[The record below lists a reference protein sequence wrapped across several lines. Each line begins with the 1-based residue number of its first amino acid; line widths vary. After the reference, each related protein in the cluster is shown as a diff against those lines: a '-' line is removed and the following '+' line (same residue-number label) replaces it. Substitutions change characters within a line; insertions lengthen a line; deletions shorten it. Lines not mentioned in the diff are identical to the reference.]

1 MYLPNFFD
9 YLSKEKNFSRNTV
22 IAYRK
27 DLETFKLFCLDHYE
41 ISNISKVS
49 YPIIRDWII
58 NLSEKNLSPLTI
70 NRKISSLNKYYD
82 FLLKTQVNKVS
93 PLKNHKR
100 LKVQKKLIIP
110 FSEDE
115 VFKVIDVFSNDF
127 EGKRNL
133 LIVDTLYS
141 TGIRRDELINIKLN
155 DVFLSENL
163 IKVLGKRNKERLV
176 PVLGN
181 LNKRIKDYL
190 SLRKEVS
197 LSSSYLFITNKG
209 KSIGPSL
216 VYRVVKKYFSKVS
229 TKVKTSPHVLRHSF
243 ATHMLNNGADINSIK
258 EIMGHSSLAST
269 QIYTKIKLP
278 KIINDYLKF
287 RNEIKS
293 SSSNFFITTKG
304 KKIGPSLVYRVVKNY
319 FSKVSTKV
327 KTSPH
332 VLRHSFATHML
343 NNGADINSIKEI
355 MGHSSLASTQI
366 YTKIKLPKIIN
377 DYKKNHPRERKK

>member
-9 YLSKEKNFSRNTV
+9 YLSKEKNFSRNTI

-258 EIMGHSSLAST
+258 EIMGHSSLS
-269 QIYTKIKLP
+269 
-278 KIINDYLKF
+278 
-287 RNEIKS
+287 
-293 SSSNFFITTKG
+293 
-304 KKIGPSLVYRVVKNY
+304 
-319 FSKVSTKV
+319 
-327 KTSPH
+327 
-332 VLRHSFATHML
+332 
-343 NNGADINSIKEI
+343 
-355 MGHSSLASTQI
+355 STQI

>member
-27 DLETFKLFCLDHYE
+27 DIETFKLFCQDHYE

-278 KIINDYLKF
+278 KIINDY
-287 RNEIKS
+287 
-293 SSSNFFITTKG
+293 
-304 KKIGPSLVYRVVKNY
+304 
-319 FSKVSTKV
+319 
-327 KTSPH
+327 
-332 VLRHSFATHML
+332 
-343 NNGADINSIKEI
+343 
-355 MGHSSLASTQI
+355 
-366 YTKIKLPKIIN
+366 
-377 DYKKNHPRERKK
+377 KKNHPRERKK

>member
-1 MYLPNFFD
+1 MLSKLIMHLSNFYD
-9 YLSKEKNFSRNTV
+9 YLSKEKNYSSNTV
-22 IAYRK
+22 IAYKK
-27 DLETFKLFCLDHYE
+27 DVETFQEFCRVKFEL
-41 ISNISKVS
+41 NNLLKVT
-49 YPIIRDWII
+49 YPIIREWII
-58 NLSEKNLSPLTI
+58 NLSEKELSPLSI
-70 NRKISSLNKYYD
+70 NRKISSLSKYYD
-82 FLLKTQVNKVS
+82 FLIKINDLKSS

-115 VFKVIDVFSNDF
+115 VLKVVDVFSKNF

-133 LIVDTLYS
+133 LIVDMLYS
-141 TGIRRDELINIKLN
+141 TGVRRDELINIKLN
-155 DVFLSENL
+155 DVLLDENL
-163 IKVLGKRNKERLV
+163 VKVLGKRNKERLV
-176 PVLGN
+176 PLVLN
-181 LNKRIKDYL
+181 L
-190 SLRKEVS
+190 
-197 LSSSYLFITNKG
+197 
-209 KSIGPSL
+209 KS
-216 VYRVVKKYFSKVS
+216 R
-229 TKVKTSPHVLRHSF
+229 
-243 ATHMLNNGADINSIK
+243 
-258 EIMGHSSLAST
+258 
-269 QIYTKIKLP
+269 
-278 KIINDYLKF
+278 INDYLKF

-293 SSSNFFITTKG
+293 SSSSFFITTKG

>member
-1 MYLPNFFD
+1 MHLSNFYD
-9 YLSKEKNFSRNTV
+9 YLSKEKNYSSNTV
-22 IAYRK
+22 IAYKK
-27 DLETFKLFCLDHYE
+27 DVETFQEFCRVKFEL
-41 ISNISKVS
+41 NNLLKVT
-49 YPIIRDWII
+49 YPIIREWII
-58 NLSEKNLSPLTI
+58 NLSEKELSPLSI
-70 NRKISSLNKYYD
+70 NRKISSLSKYYD
-82 FLLKTQVNKVS
+82 FLIKINELKSS

-115 VFKVIDVFSNDF
+115 VLKVVDVFSKNF
-127 EGKRNL
+127 EGKRNV
-133 LIVDTLYS
+133 LIVDMLYS
-141 TGIRRDELINIKLN
+141 TGVRRDELINIKLN
-155 DVFLSENL
+155 DVLLDENL
-163 IKVLGKRNKERLV
+163 VKVLGKRNKERLV
-176 PVLGN
+176 PLVLN
-181 LNKRIKDYL
+181 L
-190 SLRKEVS
+190 
-197 LSSSYLFITNKG
+197 
-209 KSIGPSL
+209 KS
-216 VYRVVKKYFSKVS
+216 R
-229 TKVKTSPHVLRHSF
+229 
-243 ATHMLNNGADINSIK
+243 
-258 EIMGHSSLAST
+258 
-269 QIYTKIKLP
+269 
-278 KIINDYLKF
+278 INDYLQF

>member
-1 MYLPNFFD
+1 MHLSNFYD
-9 YLSKEKNFSRNTV
+9 YLSIEKNYSSNTV
-22 IAYRK
+22 IAYKK
-27 DLETFKLFCLDHYE
+27 DVETFQEFCRVKFEL
-41 ISNISKVS
+41 NNLLKVT
-49 YPIIRDWII
+49 YPIIREWII
-58 NLSEKNLSPLTI
+58 NLSEKELSPLSI
-70 NRKISSLNKYYD
+70 NRKISSLSKYYD
-82 FLLKTQVNKVS
+82 FLIKINELKSS

-115 VFKVIDVFSNDF
+115 VLKVVDVFSKNF

-133 LIVDTLYS
+133 LIVDMLYS
-141 TGIRRDELINIKLN
+141 TGVRRDELINIKLN
-155 DVFLSENL
+155 DVLLDENL
-163 IKVLGKRNKERLV
+163 VKVLGKRNKERLV
-176 PVLGN
+176 PLVLN
-181 LNKRIKDYL
+181 L
-190 SLRKEVS
+190 
-197 LSSSYLFITNKG
+197 
-209 KSIGPSL
+209 KS
-216 VYRVVKKYFSKVS
+216 R
-229 TKVKTSPHVLRHSF
+229 
-243 ATHMLNNGADINSIK
+243 
-258 EIMGHSSLAST
+258 
-269 QIYTKIKLP
+269 
-278 KIINDYLKF
+278 INDYLQF

-304 KKIGPSLVYRVVKNY
+304 KKIGPSLVYSVVKNY

>member
-1 MYLPNFFD
+1 MHLSNFYD
-9 YLSKEKNFSRNTV
+9 YLSKEKNYSSNTV
-22 IAYRK
+22 IAYKK
-27 DLETFKLFCLDHYE
+27 DVETFQDFCRLKFE
-41 ISNISKVS
+41 LNNLLKVT
-49 YPIIRDWII
+49 YIIIREWII
-58 NLSEKNLSPLTI
+58 DLSEKELSPLTI
-70 NRKISSLNKYYD
+70 NRKISSLSKYYD
-82 FLLKTQVNKVS
+82 FLIKINELKSS

-115 VFKVIDVFSNDF
+115 VLKVVDVFSKNF

-133 LIVDTLYS
+133 LIVDMLYS
-141 TGIRRDELINIKLN
+141 TGVRRDELINIKLN
-155 DVFLSENL
+155 DVLLDENL
-163 IKVLGKRNKERLV
+163 VKVLGKRNKERLV
-176 PVLGN
+176 PLVLN
-181 LNKRIKDYL
+181 L
-190 SLRKEVS
+190 
-197 LSSSYLFITNKG
+197 
-209 KSIGPSL
+209 KS
-216 VYRVVKKYFSKVS
+216 R
-229 TKVKTSPHVLRHSF
+229 
-243 ATHMLNNGADINSIK
+243 
-258 EIMGHSSLAST
+258 
-269 QIYTKIKLP
+269 
-278 KIINDYLKF
+278 INDYLKF

>member
-1 MYLPNFFD
+1 MHLSNFYD
-9 YLSKEKNFSRNTV
+9 YLSKEKNYSSNTV
-22 IAYRK
+22 IAYKK
-27 DLETFKLFCLDHYE
+27 DLETFQEFCRVKFEL
-41 ISNISKVS
+41 NNLLKVT
-49 YPIIRDWII
+49 YPIIREWII
-58 NLSEKNLSPLTI
+58 DLSEKELSPLTI
-70 NRKISSLNKYYD
+70 NRKISSLGKYYD
-82 FLLKTQVNKVS
+82 FLIKINDLKSS

-115 VFKVIDVFSNDF
+115 VLKVVDVFSKNF

-133 LIVDTLYS
+133 LIVDMLYS
-141 TGIRRDELINIKLN
+141 TGVRRDELINIRLN
-155 DVFLSENL
+155 DVLLDENL
-163 IKVLGKRNKERLV
+163 VKVLGKRNKERLV
-176 PVLGN
+176 PLVLN
-181 LNKRIKDYL
+181 LKSRIK
-190 SLRKEVS
+190 
-197 LSSSYLFITNKG
+197 
-209 KSIGPSL
+209 
-216 VYRVVKKYFSKVS
+216 
-229 TKVKTSPHVLRHSF
+229 
-243 ATHMLNNGADINSIK
+243 
-258 EIMGHSSLAST
+258 
-269 QIYTKIKLP
+269 
-278 KIINDYLKF
+278 DYLKF

-343 NNGADINSIKEI
+343 NKGADINSIKEI

>member
-1 MYLPNFFD
+1 MYLSNFFD
-9 YLSKEKNFSRNTV
+9 YLSKEKNFSNNTV
-22 IAYRK
+22 VAYRN

-41 ISNISKVS
+41 ITNIAVVT

-70 NRKISSLNKYYD
+70 NRKISSLSKYYD
-82 FLLKTQVNKVS
+82 FLLKIQINKVS

-115 VFKVIDVFSNDF
+115 VFKIIDVFSKDF

-176 PVLGN
+176 PVLAS

-190 SLRKEVS
+190 DFRNEIRSN
-197 LSSSYLFITNKG
+197 SSNLFITKKG

-229 TKVKTSPHVLRHSF
+229 TKVKSSPHVLRHSF

-258 EIMGHSSLAST
+258 EMMGHSSLAST
-269 QIYTKIKLP
+269 QIYTKSKLP
-278 KIINDYLKF
+278 KIINY
-287 RNEIKS
+287 
-293 SSSNFFITTKG
+293 
-304 KKIGPSLVYRVVKNY
+304 
-319 FSKVSTKV
+319 
-327 KTSPH
+327 
-332 VLRHSFATHML
+332 
-343 NNGADINSIKEI
+343 
-355 MGHSSLASTQI
+355 
-366 YTKIKLPKIIN
+366 
-377 DYKKNHPRERKK
+377 YKKNHPRERKK

>member
-1 MYLPNFFD
+1 MHLSNFYD
-9 YLSKEKNFSRNTV
+9 YLSKEKNYSSNTV
-22 IAYRK
+22 ISYKK
-27 DLETFKLFCLDHYE
+27 DVETFQDFCRLKFE
-41 ISNISKVS
+41 LNNLLKVT
-49 YPIIRDWII
+49 YPIIREWII
-58 NLSEKNLSPLTI
+58 DLSEKELSPLTI
-70 NRKISSLNKYYD
+70 NRKISSLSKYYD
-82 FLLKTQVNKVS
+82 FLIKINDLKSS

-115 VFKVIDVFSNDF
+115 VLKVVDVFSKNF

-133 LIVDTLYS
+133 LIVDMLYS
-141 TGIRRDELINIKLN
+141 TGVRRDELINIKLN
-155 DVFLSENL
+155 DVLLDENL
-163 IKVLGKRNKERLV
+163 VKVLGKRNKERLV
-176 PVLGN
+176 PLVLN
-181 LNKRIKDYL
+181 L
-190 SLRKEVS
+190 
-197 LSSSYLFITNKG
+197 
-209 KSIGPSL
+209 KS
-216 VYRVVKKYFSKVS
+216 R
-229 TKVKTSPHVLRHSF
+229 
-243 ATHMLNNGADINSIK
+243 
-258 EIMGHSSLAST
+258 
-269 QIYTKIKLP
+269 
-278 KIINDYLKF
+278 INDYLKF

>member
-1 MYLPNFFD
+1 MHLSNFYD
-9 YLSKEKNFSRNTV
+9 YLSKEKNYSSNTV
-22 IAYRK
+22 IAYKK
-27 DLETFKLFCLDHYE
+27 DVETFQEFCRVKFEL
-41 ISNISKVS
+41 NNLLKVT
-49 YPIIRDWII
+49 YPIIREWII
-58 NLSEKNLSPLTI
+58 NLSEKELSPLSI
-70 NRKISSLNKYYD
+70 NRKISSLSKYYD
-82 FLLKTQVNKVS
+82 FLIKINDLKSS

-115 VFKVIDVFSNDF
+115 VLKVVDVFSKNF

-133 LIVDTLYS
+133 LIVDMLYS
-141 TGIRRDELINIKLN
+141 TGVRRDELINIKLN
-155 DVFLSENL
+155 DVLLDENL
-163 IKVLGKRNKERLV
+163 VKVLGKRNKERLV
-176 PVLGN
+176 PLVLN
-181 LNKRIKDYL
+181 LKSRIK
-190 SLRKEVS
+190 
-197 LSSSYLFITNKG
+197 
-209 KSIGPSL
+209 
-216 VYRVVKKYFSKVS
+216 
-229 TKVKTSPHVLRHSF
+229 
-243 ATHMLNNGADINSIK
+243 
-258 EIMGHSSLAST
+258 
-269 QIYTKIKLP
+269 
-278 KIINDYLKF
+278 DYLKF

>member
-1 MYLPNFFD
+1 MHLSNFYD
-9 YLSKEKNFSRNTV
+9 YLSKEKNYSSNTV
-22 IAYRK
+22 IAYKK
-27 DLETFKLFCLDHYE
+27 DVETFQEFCRVKFEL
-41 ISNISKVS
+41 NNLLKVT
-49 YPIIRDWII
+49 YPIIREWII
-58 NLSEKNLSPLTI
+58 NLSEKELSPISI
-70 NRKISSLNKYYD
+70 NRKISSLSKYYD
-82 FLLKTQVNKVS
+82 FLIKINDLKSS

-115 VFKVIDVFSNDF
+115 VLKVVDVFSKNF

-133 LIVDTLYS
+133 LIVDMLYS
-141 TGIRRDELINIKLN
+141 TGVRRDELINIKLN
-155 DVFLSENL
+155 DVLLDENL
-163 IKVLGKRNKERLV
+163 VKVLGKRNKERLV
-176 PVLGN
+176 PLVLN
-181 LNKRIKDYL
+181 L
-190 SLRKEVS
+190 
-197 LSSSYLFITNKG
+197 
-209 KSIGPSL
+209 KS
-216 VYRVVKKYFSKVS
+216 R
-229 TKVKTSPHVLRHSF
+229 
-243 ATHMLNNGADINSIK
+243 
-258 EIMGHSSLAST
+258 
-269 QIYTKIKLP
+269 
-278 KIINDYLKF
+278 INDYLKF

>member
-1 MYLPNFFD
+1 MHLSNFYD
-9 YLSKEKNFSRNTV
+9 YLSKEKNYSSNTV
-22 IAYRK
+22 IAYKK
-27 DLETFKLFCLDHYE
+27 DVETFQEFCRVKFEL
-41 ISNISKVS
+41 NNLLKVT
-49 YPIIRDWII
+49 YPIIREWVID
-58 NLSEKNLSPLTI
+58 LSEKELSPLTI
-70 NRKISSLNKYYD
+70 NRKISSLSKYYD
-82 FLLKTQVNKVS
+82 FLIKINELKSS

-115 VFKVIDVFSNDF
+115 VLKVVDIFSKNF

-133 LIVDTLYS
+133 LIVDMLYS
-141 TGIRRDELINIKLN
+141 TGVRRDELINIKLN
-155 DVFLSENL
+155 DVLLDENL
-163 IKVLGKRNKERLV
+163 VKVLGKRNKERLV
-176 PVLGN
+176 PLVLN
-181 LNKRIKDYL
+181 LKSRIK
-190 SLRKEVS
+190 
-197 LSSSYLFITNKG
+197 
-209 KSIGPSL
+209 
-216 VYRVVKKYFSKVS
+216 
-229 TKVKTSPHVLRHSF
+229 
-243 ATHMLNNGADINSIK
+243 
-258 EIMGHSSLAST
+258 
-269 QIYTKIKLP
+269 
-278 KIINDYLKF
+278 DYLKF

>member
-1 MYLPNFFD
+1 MHLSNFYD
-9 YLSKEKNFSRNTV
+9 YLSKEKNYSSNTV
-22 IAYRK
+22 IAYKK
-27 DLETFKLFCLDHYE
+27 DVETFQEFCRVKFEL
-41 ISNISKVS
+41 NNLLKVT
-49 YPIIRDWII
+49 YPIIREWII
-58 NLSEKNLSPLTI
+58 NLSEKELSPLTI
-70 NRKISSLNKYYD
+70 NRKISSLSKYYD
-82 FLLKTQVNKVS
+82 FLIKINDLKSS

-115 VFKVIDVFSNDF
+115 VLKVVDVFSKNF

-133 LIVDTLYS
+133 LIVDMLYS
-141 TGIRRDELINIKLN
+141 TGVRRDELINIKIN
-155 DVFLSENL
+155 DVLLDENL
-163 IKVLGKRNKERLV
+163 VKVLGKRNKERLV
-176 PVLGN
+176 PLVLN
-181 LNKRIKDYL
+181 LKSRIK
-190 SLRKEVS
+190 
-197 LSSSYLFITNKG
+197 
-209 KSIGPSL
+209 
-216 VYRVVKKYFSKVS
+216 
-229 TKVKTSPHVLRHSF
+229 
-243 ATHMLNNGADINSIK
+243 
-258 EIMGHSSLAST
+258 
-269 QIYTKIKLP
+269 
-278 KIINDYLKF
+278 DYLKF

>member
-1 MYLPNFFD
+1 MYFSNFYD
-9 YLSKEKNFSRNTV
+9 YLLKEKSYSSNTV
-22 IAYRK
+22 TAYK
-27 DLETFKLFCLDHYE
+27 NDVETFQNFCIVKFEL
-41 ISNISKVS
+41 NNLSKVN

-58 NLSEKNLSPLTI
+58 DLSEKELSPLTI
-70 NRKISSLNKYYD
+70 NRKISSLSKYYD
-82 FLLKTQVNKVS
+82 FLIKIQEIKSS
-93 PLKNHKR
+93 PLNNHKR

-115 VFKVIDVFSNDF
+115 ILKVVDVFSKNF
-127 EGKRNL
+127 EGKRSL
-133 LIVDTLYS
+133 LIVDMLYS
-141 TGIRRDELINIKLN
+141 TGLRRDELININLN
-155 DVFLSENL
+155 DVFLDENL
-163 IKVLGKRNKERLV
+163 VKVLGKRNKERLV
-176 PVLGN
+176 PLVLN
-181 LNKRIKDYL
+181 LKSRIKDYL
-190 SLRKEVS
+190 
-197 LSSSYLFITNKG
+197 
-209 KSIGPSL
+209 
-216 VYRVVKKYFSKVS
+216 
-229 TKVKTSPHVLRHSF
+229 
-243 ATHMLNNGADINSIK
+243 
-258 EIMGHSSLAST
+258 
-269 QIYTKIKLP
+269 
-278 KIINDYLKF
+278 KF
-287 RNEIKS
+287 RKEIKS

>member
-1 MYLPNFFD
+1 MYLSNFFD
-9 YLSKEKNFSRNTV
+9 YLSKEKNFSNNTV
-22 IAYRK
+22 VAYRN

-41 ISNISKVS
+41 ISNIAVVT

-70 NRKISSLNKYYD
+70 NRKISSLSKYYD
-82 FLLKTQVNKVS
+82 FLLKIQVNKVS

-115 VFKVIDVFSNDF
+115 VFKIIDVFSKDF

-155 DVFLSENL
+155 DIFLSENL

-176 PVLGN
+176 PVLAS

-190 SLRKEVS
+190 DFRNEIHSN
-197 LSSSYLFITNKG
+197 SSSLFITKKG

-229 TKVKTSPHVLRHSF
+229 TKVKSSPHVLRHSF

-258 EIMGHSSLAST
+258 EM
-269 QIYTKIKLP
+269 
-278 KIINDYLKF
+278 
-287 RNEIKS
+287 
-293 SSSNFFITTKG
+293 
-304 KKIGPSLVYRVVKNY
+304 
-319 FSKVSTKV
+319 
-327 KTSPH
+327 
-332 VLRHSFATHML
+332 
-343 NNGADINSIKEI
+343 

>member
-1 MYLPNFFD
+1 MHLSNFYD
-9 YLSKEKNFSRNTV
+9 YLSKEKNYSSNTV
-22 IAYRK
+22 IAYKK
-27 DLETFKLFCLDHYE
+27 DTETFQEFCRVKFEL
-41 ISNISKVS
+41 NNLLKVT
-49 YPIIRDWII
+49 YPIIREWII
-58 NLSEKNLSPLTI
+58 DLSEKELSPLTI
-70 NRKISSLNKYYD
+70 NRKISSLSKYYD
-82 FLLKTQVNKVS
+82 FLIKINDLKSS

-115 VFKVIDVFSNDF
+115 VLKVVDVFSKNF

-133 LIVDTLYS
+133 LIVDMLYS
-141 TGIRRDELINIKLN
+141 TGVRRDELINIKLN
-155 DVFLSENL
+155 DVLLDENL
-163 IKVLGKRNKERLV
+163 VKVLGKRNKERLV
-176 PVLGN
+176 PLVLN
-181 LNKRIKDYL
+181 L
-190 SLRKEVS
+190 
-197 LSSSYLFITNKG
+197 
-209 KSIGPSL
+209 KS
-216 VYRVVKKYFSKVS
+216 R
-229 TKVKTSPHVLRHSF
+229 
-243 ATHMLNNGADINSIK
+243 
-258 EIMGHSSLAST
+258 
-269 QIYTKIKLP
+269 
-278 KIINDYLKF
+278 INDYLKF

>member
-9 YLSKEKNFSRNTV
+9 YLSKEKNFSKNTV
-22 IAYRK
+22 VAYK
-27 DLETFKLFCLDHYE
+27 NDLETFKLFCLDQYE
-41 ISNISKVS
+41 ISDISKVA
-49 YPIIRDWII
+49 YPIIRNWII

-70 NRKISSLNKYYD
+70 NRKISSLSKYYD

-115 VFKVIDVFSNDF
+115 VFKVVDVFSKDF

-155 DVFLSENL
+155 NVFLNEDL

-176 PVLGN
+176 PVLSG

-190 SLRKEVS
+190 SFRKEID
-197 LSSSYLFITNKG
+197 SSSSNLFITKRG

-243 ATHMLNNGADINSIK
+243 ATHMLNNGADVNSIK

-278 KIINDYLKF
+278 
-287 RNEIKS
+287 
-293 SSSNFFITTKG
+293 T
-304 KKIGPSLVYRVVKNY
+304 
-319 FSKVSTKV
+319 
-327 KTSPH
+327 
-332 VLRHSFATHML
+332 
-343 NNGADINSIKEI
+343 
-355 MGHSSLASTQI
+355 
-366 YTKIKLPKIIN
+366 IIN

>member
-1 MYLPNFFD
+1 MHLSNFYD
-9 YLSKEKNFSRNTV
+9 YLSKEKNYSSNTV
-22 IAYRK
+22 IAYKK
-27 DLETFKLFCLDHYE
+27 DTETFQEFCRVKFEL
-41 ISNISKVS
+41 NNLLKVT
-49 YPIIRDWII
+49 YPIIREWII
-58 NLSEKNLSPLTI
+58 DLSEKELSPLTI
-70 NRKISSLNKYYD
+70 NRKISSLSKYYD
-82 FLLKTQVNKVS
+82 FLIKINDLKSS

-115 VFKVIDVFSNDF
+115 VLKVVDVFSKNF

-133 LIVDTLYS
+133 LIVDMLYS
-141 TGIRRDELINIKLN
+141 TGVRRDELINIKLN
-155 DVFLSENL
+155 DVLLDENL
-163 IKVLGKRNKERLV
+163 VKVLGKRNKERLV
-176 PVLGN
+176 PLVLN
-181 LNKRIKDYL
+181 L
-190 SLRKEVS
+190 
-197 LSSSYLFITNKG
+197 
-209 KSIGPSL
+209 KS
-216 VYRVVKKYFSKVS
+216 R
-229 TKVKTSPHVLRHSF
+229 
-243 ATHMLNNGADINSIK
+243 
-258 EIMGHSSLAST
+258 
-269 QIYTKIKLP
+269 
-278 KIINDYLKF
+278 INDYLKF

-343 NNGADINSIKEI
+343 NNEADINSIKEI

>member
-9 YLSKEKNFSRNTV
+9 YLSKEKNFSKNTV
-22 IAYRK
+22 VAYK
-27 DLETFKLFCLDHYE
+27 NDLETFKLFCLDQYE
-41 ISNISKVS
+41 IIDISKVA

-70 NRKISSLNKYYD
+70 NRKISSLSKYYD

-115 VFKVIDVFSNDF
+115 VFKVVDVFSKDF

-155 DVFLSENL
+155 NVFLNEDL

-176 PVLGN
+176 PVLSG

-190 SLRKEVS
+190 GFRKKID
-197 LSSSYLFITNKG
+197 SSSSNLFITKRG

-278 KIINDYLKF
+278 
-287 RNEIKS
+287 
-293 SSSNFFITTKG
+293 T
-304 KKIGPSLVYRVVKNY
+304 
-319 FSKVSTKV
+319 
-327 KTSPH
+327 
-332 VLRHSFATHML
+332 
-343 NNGADINSIKEI
+343 
-355 MGHSSLASTQI
+355 
-366 YTKIKLPKIIN
+366 IIN

>member
-1 MYLPNFFD
+1 MHLSNFYD
-9 YLSKEKNFSRNTV
+9 YLSKEKNYSSNTV
-22 IAYRK
+22 IAYKK
-27 DLETFKLFCLDHYE
+27 DVETFQEFCRVKFEL
-41 ISNISKVS
+41 NNLLKVT
-49 YPIIRDWII
+49 YPIIREWII
-58 NLSEKNLSPLTI
+58 DLSEKELSPLTI
-70 NRKISSLNKYYD
+70 NRKISSLSKYYD
-82 FLLKTQVNKVS
+82 FLIKINELKSS

-115 VFKVIDVFSNDF
+115 VLKVVDVFSKNF

-133 LIVDTLYS
+133 LIVDMLYS
-141 TGIRRDELINIKLN
+141 TGVRRDELINIKLN
-155 DVFLSENL
+155 DVLLDENL
-163 IKVLGKRNKERLV
+163 VKVLGKRNKERLV
-176 PVLGN
+176 PLVLN
-181 LNKRIKDYL
+181 L
-190 SLRKEVS
+190 
-197 LSSSYLFITNKG
+197 
-209 KSIGPSL
+209 KS
-216 VYRVVKKYFSKVS
+216 R
-229 TKVKTSPHVLRHSF
+229 
-243 ATHMLNNGADINSIK
+243 
-258 EIMGHSSLAST
+258 
-269 QIYTKIKLP
+269 
-278 KIINDYLKF
+278 INDYLKF

-293 SSSNFFITTKG
+293 SSSSFFITTKG

>member
-1 MYLPNFFD
+1 MLSKLIMHLSNFYD
-9 YLSKEKNFSRNTV
+9 YLSKEKNYSSNTV
-22 IAYRK
+22 IAYKK
-27 DLETFKLFCLDHYE
+27 DTETFQEFCRVKFGL
-41 ISNISKVS
+41 NNLLKVT
-49 YPIIRDWII
+49 YPIIREWII
-58 NLSEKNLSPLTI
+58 DLSEKELSPPTI
-70 NRKISSLNKYYD
+70 NRKISSLSKYYD
-82 FLLKTQVNKVS
+82 FLIKINELKSS

-115 VFKVIDVFSNDF
+115 VLKVVDVFSKNF

-133 LIVDTLYS
+133 LIVDMLYS
-141 TGIRRDELINIKLN
+141 TGVRRDELINIKLN
-155 DVFLSENL
+155 DVLLDENL
-163 IKVLGKRNKERLV
+163 VKVLGKRNKERLV
-176 PVLGN
+176 PLVLN
-181 LNKRIKDYL
+181 L
-190 SLRKEVS
+190 
-197 LSSSYLFITNKG
+197 
-209 KSIGPSL
+209 KS
-216 VYRVVKKYFSKVS
+216 R
-229 TKVKTSPHVLRHSF
+229 
-243 ATHMLNNGADINSIK
+243 
-258 EIMGHSSLAST
+258 
-269 QIYTKIKLP
+269 
-278 KIINDYLKF
+278 INDYLKF

-293 SSSNFFITTKG
+293 SSSSFFITTKG

>member
-9 YLSKEKNFSRNTV
+9 YLSKEKNFSKNTIV
-22 IAYRK
+22 AYK
-27 DLETFKLFCLDHYE
+27 NDLETFKLFCLGQYE
-41 ISNISKVS
+41 ISDISKVA
-49 YPIIRDWII
+49 YPIIRNWII

-70 NRKISSLNKYYD
+70 NRKISSLSKYYD

-115 VFKVIDVFSNDF
+115 VFKVVDVFSKDF

-155 DVFLSENL
+155 NVFLNEDL

-176 PVLGN
+176 PVLSG

-190 SLRKEVS
+190 NFRKKIDS
-197 LSSSYLFITNKG
+197 TSSNLFITNKG

-278 KIINDYLKF
+278 
-287 RNEIKS
+287 
-293 SSSNFFITTKG
+293 T
-304 KKIGPSLVYRVVKNY
+304 
-319 FSKVSTKV
+319 
-327 KTSPH
+327 
-332 VLRHSFATHML
+332 
-343 NNGADINSIKEI
+343 
-355 MGHSSLASTQI
+355 
-366 YTKIKLPKIIN
+366 IIN

>member
-1 MYLPNFFD
+1 MHLPNFFD
-9 YLSKEKNFSRNTV
+9 YLSKEKNFSKNTIV
-22 IAYRK
+22 AYK
-27 DLETFKLFCLDHYE
+27 NDLETFKLFCLDQYE
-41 ISNISKVS
+41 ISDISKVA
-49 YPIIRDWII
+49 YPIIRNWII

-70 NRKISSLNKYYD
+70 NRKISSLSKYYD

-115 VFKVIDVFSNDF
+115 VFKVVDVFSKDF

-155 DVFLSENL
+155 NVFLNEDL

-176 PVLGN
+176 PVLSG

-190 SLRKEVS
+190 NFRKKIDS
-197 LSSSYLFITNKG
+197 TSSNLFITNRG

-278 KIINDYLKF
+278 
-287 RNEIKS
+287 
-293 SSSNFFITTKG
+293 T
-304 KKIGPSLVYRVVKNY
+304 
-319 FSKVSTKV
+319 
-327 KTSPH
+327 
-332 VLRHSFATHML
+332 
-343 NNGADINSIKEI
+343 
-355 MGHSSLASTQI
+355 
-366 YTKIKLPKIIN
+366 IIN

>member
-1 MYLPNFFD
+1 MLSKLIMHLSNFYD
-9 YLSKEKNFSRNTV
+9 YLSKEKNYSSNTV
-22 IAYRK
+22 IAYKK
-27 DLETFKLFCLDHYE
+27 DVETFQEFCRVKFEL
-41 ISNISKVS
+41 NNLLKVT
-49 YPIIRDWII
+49 YPIIREWII
-58 NLSEKNLSPLTI
+58 DLSEKELSPLTI
-70 NRKISSLNKYYD
+70 NRKISSLSKYYD
-82 FLLKTQVNKVS
+82 FLIKINELKSS

-115 VFKVIDVFSNDF
+115 VLKVVDVFSKNF

-133 LIVDTLYS
+133 LIVDMLYS
-141 TGIRRDELINIKLN
+141 TGVRRDELINIKLN
-155 DVFLSENL
+155 DVLLDENL
-163 IKVLGKRNKERLV
+163 VKVLGKRNKERLV
-176 PVLGN
+176 PLVLN
-181 LNKRIKDYL
+181 L
-190 SLRKEVS
+190 
-197 LSSSYLFITNKG
+197 
-209 KSIGPSL
+209 KS
-216 VYRVVKKYFSKVS
+216 R
-229 TKVKTSPHVLRHSF
+229 
-243 ATHMLNNGADINSIK
+243 
-258 EIMGHSSLAST
+258 
-269 QIYTKIKLP
+269 
-278 KIINDYLKF
+278 INDYLKF

-293 SSSNFFITTKG
+293 SSSSFFITTKG

>member
-1 MYLPNFFD
+1 MYLSNFFD
-9 YLSKEKNFSRNTV
+9 YLSKEKNFSNNTV
-22 IAYRK
+22 VAYRN

-41 ISNISKVS
+41 ISNIAVVT

-70 NRKISSLNKYYD
+70 NRKISSLSKYYD
-82 FLLKTQVNKVS
+82 FLLKIQVNKVS

-115 VFKVIDVFSNDF
+115 VFKIIDVFSKDF

-176 PVLGN
+176 PVLAS

-190 SLRKEVS
+190 DFRNEIRSN
-197 LSSSYLFITNKG
+197 SSNLFITKKG

-229 TKVKTSPHVLRHSF
+229 TKVKS
-243 ATHMLNNGADINSIK
+243 
-258 EIMGHSSLAST
+258 
-269 QIYTKIKLP
+269 
-278 KIINDYLKF
+278 
-287 RNEIKS
+287 
-293 SSSNFFITTKG
+293 
-304 KKIGPSLVYRVVKNY
+304 
-319 FSKVSTKV
+319 
-327 KTSPH
+327 SPH

>member
-9 YLSKEKNFSRNTV
+9 YLSKEKNFSKNTIV
-22 IAYRK
+22 AYK
-27 DLETFKLFCLDHYE
+27 NDLETFKLFCLDQYE
-41 ISNISKVS
+41 IKDISIVA
-49 YPIIRDWII
+49 YPIIRNWII

-70 NRKISSLNKYYD
+70 NRKISSLSKYYD

-115 VFKVIDVFSNDF
+115 VFKVVDVFSKDF

-155 DVFLSENL
+155 NVFLNEDL

-176 PVLGN
+176 PVLRG

-190 SLRKEVS
+190 NFRKKIDS
-197 LSSSYLFITNKG
+197 TSSNLFITNKG

-278 KIINDYLKF
+278 
-287 RNEIKS
+287 
-293 SSSNFFITTKG
+293 T
-304 KKIGPSLVYRVVKNY
+304 
-319 FSKVSTKV
+319 
-327 KTSPH
+327 
-332 VLRHSFATHML
+332 
-343 NNGADINSIKEI
+343 
-355 MGHSSLASTQI
+355 
-366 YTKIKLPKIIN
+366 IIN

>member
-1 MYLPNFFD
+1 MHLSNFYD
-9 YLSKEKNFSRNTV
+9 YLSKEKNYSSNTV
-22 IAYRK
+22 IAYKK
-27 DLETFKLFCLDHYE
+27 DVETFQDFCRLKFE
-41 ISNISKVS
+41 LNNLLKVT
-49 YPIIRDWII
+49 YPIIREWII
-58 NLSEKNLSPLTI
+58 NLSEKELSPLSI
-70 NRKISSLNKYYD
+70 NRKISSLSKYYD
-82 FLLKTQVNKVS
+82 FLIKINELKSS

-115 VFKVIDVFSNDF
+115 VLKVVDVFSKNF

-133 LIVDTLYS
+133 LIVDMLYS
-141 TGIRRDELINIKLN
+141 TGVRRDELINIKLN
-155 DVFLSENL
+155 DVLLDENL
-163 IKVLGKRNKERLV
+163 VKVLGKRNKERLV
-176 PVLGN
+176 PLVLN
-181 LNKRIKDYL
+181 L
-190 SLRKEVS
+190 
-197 LSSSYLFITNKG
+197 
-209 KSIGPSL
+209 KS
-216 VYRVVKKYFSKVS
+216 R
-229 TKVKTSPHVLRHSF
+229 
-243 ATHMLNNGADINSIK
+243 
-258 EIMGHSSLAST
+258 
-269 QIYTKIKLP
+269 
-278 KIINDYLKF
+278 INDYLQF